1 MILVAILAWRWATEA
16 ALDARDY
23 DGQARGRML
32 RCTRSL
38 GLPSAWSSRF
48 GVIASIALAR

>member
-1 MILVAILAWRWATEA
+1 
-16 ALDARDY
+16 
-23 DGQARGRML
+23 ML